1 MTSEEGMRQASILL
15 IQTFWGVLGI
25 RWMIQSWRDWK
36 KRRSEKHANALLSEA
51 VYDGWTRWSHFSER
65 GYLFIA
71 YMPSKRT
78 IPPRFM
84 VKVFRNG
91 RQIREFYSSM
101 TYEPV
106 FGPDAGDVAVLERT
120 SAHVLKELS

>member
-25 RWMIQSWRDWK
+25 RWTIQNFRNWK
-36 KRRSEKHANALLSEA
+36 KNRNERNAKKLLAGA
-51 VYDGWTRWSHFSER
+51 VYDGWERWSHFAER

-71 YMPSKRT
+71 YMPSKGM

-84 VKVFRNG
+84 VKVFRG
-91 RQIREFYSSM
+91 GKEILEFYSSM
-101 TYEPV
+101 TYEPR
-106 FGPDAGDVAVLERT
+106 FGPDTGDVAVLEERVST
-120 SAHVLKELS
+120 VLKELP